1 MRGKT
6 FRIGF
11 LKEKDRDTG
20 VVVTRLTDGVGNSI
34 HPYFTQTL
42 VSEDSKMLLIEST
55 RSGRWQLFSLELNTG
70 LMVQLTDDFNISPHR
85 SCLDPKRLIA
95 YYWDGRIL
103 KSVDLQTLKT
113 EQIYVAPYG
122 FHTGIL
128 SLSGDGR
135 YLAFVYS
142 ENLEMS
148 TGTGAQYSQMLEH
161 LYRRPSSVIMRIDL
175 EEERIEAVWGER
187 EWISHVNISPVDP
200 NIILFCHEG
209 PWHLVQRMWIV
220 RADTHEIYP
229 ILEQKRYIERAG
241 HEYFTKS
248 GKIVTQ
254 YSVRET
260 PRSTEW
266 TFFDVILDTDGT
278 ILGKYKYPG
287 PSPTHIQTNPT
298 EDLFVGDGAFPTS
311 DFKDGRDYIGLIK
324 HSEDMC
330 KVIPLCHHGSSWLT
344 QESHPHPIF
353 TPDGKNVIF
362 TSDREGV
369 CNVYMTPV
377 IE

>member
-1 MRGKT
+1 MKGKT
-6 FRIGF
+6 FRIEF
-11 LKEKDRDTG
+11 LREKDKDTG
-20 VVVTRLTDGVGNSI
+20 VMVTRLTDGVGNSI

-42 VSEDSKMLLIEST
+42 VSEDSKILLIEST
-55 RSGRWQLFSLELNTG
+55 RSGRWQLFSLELDTG
-70 LMVQLTDDFNISPHR
+70 LMVQLTDDFNIFPHK
-85 SCLDPKRLIA
+85 SCLDPKKLIA

-113 EQIYVAPYG
+113 EEIYVAPSG

-128 SLSGDGR
+128 SLSGDGK

-142 ENLEMS
+142 EDLEMS

-161 LYRRPSSVIMRIDL
+161 LYRRPTSVIMRVDL
-175 EEERIEAVWGER
+175 KGERIEAVWGER

-200 NIILFCHEG
+200 DIILFCHEG

-229 ILEQKRYIERAG
+229 ILQQKRYLERAG
-241 HEYFTKS
+241 HEYFTRS
-248 GKIVTQ
+248 GKVVTQ

-260 PRSTEW
+260 SGSTEW
-266 TFFDVILDTDGT
+266 TFFDVIMDTDGT
-278 ILGKYKYPG
+278 ILGKYRYPG

-298 EDLFVGDGAFPTS
+298 EDLFVGDGAFPTPE
-311 DFKDGRDYIGLIK
+311 FKDGRDYIGLIR
-324 HSEDMC
+324 HRDDMC
-330 KVIPLCHHGSSWLT
+330 EVRPLCHHGSSWLT

-369 CNVYMTPV
+369 CNVYMAPV
-377 IE
+377 IT